1 MSEVKE
7 LLIEKWFPIQE
18 CNIESAR
25 ERGGPNILP
34 PLYYLHVYWT
44 RKPQAASRIASILAS
59 LPAVKLSNEFMLRL
73 LRSIGF
79 KLLEE
84 GSPEVLLRTLSDEK
98 TLLKEFTR
106 EHLLL
111 VLEKMVRDKKF
122 GYPQLYSASP
132 NIEGYIR
139 LFEKVWGRRPIG
151 GDFMAGGGSIPFEM
165 LRSGYSTIVAGEYNP
180 VAYLILKAAIEY
192 PLKYGEQLVEDVR
205 NYARDLLNELKELIK
220 EYYPRSS
227 DRNKQPKNYIW
238 VRTFKCPNC
247 GLEVPAVSSFWL
259 DREKG
264 YALYPIID
272 GGKVKLHVVK
282 VKILKK
288 YRVDK
293 REEAEVQIIEGE
305 FKGKRFK
312 TEGYEK
318 GGSLKCPNEKCP
330 IIQGDELKSQ
340 YKEHVRSREGKG
352 YRGVHRA
359 HLIAVQFTGRIYT
372 EPTDEIIKAYYR
384 AEEDL
389 RKSWN
394 KLVEEELIPLEEIPK
409 GEKTTEPRRWGLTS
423 WYQLFNARQLLVY
436 SKTVDLIRKFYEKI
450 LFDVKE
456 KFGEEAEDYA
466 KAIVTYLTIAFGKLL
481 DYNST
486 LTCWH
491 RGRGVI
497 SHLFRQHAYAW
508 TWEFGEADML
518 NNETGLNWCIDNTIK
533 ALEDIVS
540 LLKDVKGE
548 VIITCGDAVE
558 TIPKCMPKG
567 GFDVLFTD
575 PPYYGSIQHGEL
587 SDFFYVWYRLILR
600 DLYPEAFSEPLIP
613 KEEEAVYNRVKM
625 GKPIEVTDK
634 RRKRRVDVF
643 DELARKWYE
652 DKLRDIFKAHYN
664 ALRDDGVFIL
674 WFAHKASEAW
684 VKTIKALLDVG
695 FVITAIW
702 GVRTE
707 MARSLHI
714 VGRAALRT
722 SLLIV
727 ARKLPR
733 NPSWLPEVLNEIKR
747 CLPSRLSE
755 LERLQVWGPD
765 FLMAA
770 MAEGLRVASRY
781 WPVRDPLGKL
791 SPDDILDKILSL
803 STMLATSRIL
813 RRISPELVGID
824 APTKFYILARRLYGD
839 IISYDDARRLAL
851 AVLGTTPTEDPVN
864 LVVKR
869 SGLCTDKTVEVE
881 GERVKAIKLLDPW
894 DRVRR
899 GMVDR
904 IKPIPLIDY
913 IHKAISVL
921 EAGGSITKAAA
932 HLAPVARD
940 AFMLLRVLN
949 YALPDEVV
957 IKGKLVR
964 NREKVHVT
972 TLLHR
977 LSEEEL
983 RSLIEYATEREV
995 EQETLDKFLKG
1006 SI

>member
-1 MSEVKE
+1 LSEVKE

-25 ERGGPNILP
+25 ERGAQFP
-34 PLYYLHVYWT
+34 PLYRLHVYWT

-79 KLLEE
+79 KFLEE

-111 VLEKMVRDKKF
+111 VLKKMARDKKF
-122 GYPQLYSASP
+122 GYSQLYSASP

-165 LRSGYSTIVAGEYNP
+165 LRSGYSTVIAGEYNP

-192 PLKYGEQLVEDVR
+192 PLKYGEQLVKDVK
-205 NYARDLLNELKELIK
+205 NYAKDLLNELKESIK
-220 EYYPRSS
+220 EYYPQSS
-227 DRNKQPKNYIW
+227 DRNEQPKSYIW
-238 VRTFKCPNC
+238 VRTFKCPKC
-247 GLEVPAVSSFWL
+247 GLEIPAVSSFWL

-264 YALYPIID
+264 FALYPTID
-272 GGKVKLHVVK
+272 GSRVKLHVVK
-282 VKILKK
+282 VKILEEYK
-288 YRVDK
+288 VDNRK
-293 REEAEVQIIEGE
+293 EAKVQIIEGK
-305 FKGKRFK
+305 FKGRIFK

-318 GGSLKCPNEKCP
+318 GGSLRCPNQECP
-330 IIQGDELKSQ
+330 IIQSEELKSQ
-340 YKEHVRSREGKG
+340 YTEYLRSREDKG

-359 HLIAVQFTGRIYT
+359 RLIAVQFAGRIYT
-372 EPTDEIIKAYYR
+372 EPTDEIIKAYCR

-389 RKSWN
+389 KRSWN
-394 KLVEEELIPLEEIPK
+394 KLVEEELIPLEEIPV
-409 GEKTTEPRRWGLTS
+409 GEKTIEPMRWGLTR
-423 WYQLFNARQLLVY
+423 WYQLFNARQLLIY
-436 SKTVDLIRKFYEKI
+436 SKIVYLIRKFYEKI

-456 KFGEEAEDYA
+456 KFDEEAEDYA

-486 LTCWH
+486 LTSWIKD
-491 RGRGVI
+491 RGVVE
-497 SHLFRQHAYAW
+497 HTFKRHAYTW
-508 TWEFGEADML
+508 TWEFVELDITQEKASFGWAL
-518 NNETGLNWCIDNTIK
+518 NNVLKSLSGLV
-533 ALEDIVS
+533 EQ
-540 LLKDVKGE
+540 LKECRGKILV
-548 VIITCGDAVE
+548 TYGDATE
-558 TIPKCMPKG
+558 TTLKYMPKG

-600 DLYPEAFSEPLIP
+600 DLYPEAFSEPLVP
-613 KEEEAVYNRVKM
+613 KEEEAVYNKVRM
-625 GKPIEVTDK
+625 GKPIKVTDK
-634 RRKRRVDVF
+634 RRRRRVDVF

-664 ALRDDGVFIL
+664 ALRNDGVFIL